1 MRRLRTGPLSRL
13 ATTALAIALGAMFAT
28 ATLVFTDG
36 VRQSFAD
43 SAMGGADRLDA
54 VALPPG
60 DDGVLPRDLVAR
72 VRELPQVAEADGAV
86 RGSAVLLGP
95 DGRPLGG
102 AAAMAASVGGPT
114 ERLRIA
120 EGRAPAAADEAALSA
135 ATARTAGLETGDTVA
150 AVGADGRRR
159 EFTVTG
165 LVDFGL
171 DRSAAATGAI
181 AFAPDTAAELT
192 GVDGY
197 AELRVL
203 GADGTDPDEVA
214 AAVRTA
220 LGDAARTMTGADY
233 GALLA
238 EDAGVQARSV
248 TVGLSL
254 FAAVALFT
262 AALVI
267 GNTYAVLVA
276 QRRRSTALLRCLG
289 ADRGQILRGVLA
301 EALAVGLAASAAG
314 AALGVGVAAA
324 AVELAGRSAGT
335 ASFFGTTGAEG
346 MPLVVNPA
354 SVALGVGAGVLTTV
368 AAAVRPAVAAMRTAP
383 LAALRESGGDG
394 VSDEAASRPRRG
406 RAFTAAS
413 LFALAAAGVYAGL
426 SLEPGPLPM
435 VVVAGAGMAA
445 FAGAVAAAPWLVR
458 AFAAAVRAPIRRLGT
473 APGLAVEGVL
483 RAPHRTA
490 TAMTALAV
498 GAALMSGYAVASAS
512 IQSTLT
518 EVMAREMPAD
528 YALRPLTAQGDADAG
543 TPASALPASL
553 ARGLA
558 EDPAIGKVMR
568 DRRTIVEIGGEPT
581 RVASFLN
588 ARMGTDL
595 AMETVAGDLADVAPG
610 QTAVYADDAERL
622 GVGVGDTIAVPADG
636 DGSDRR
642 LTVAAVTASD
652 GGMPGLVVAPEDFTA
667 LFPDTPDAALLVVG
681 ADGAPADRVRAAVDA
696 ASAAHPGLEVV
707 SGAEQREQYGR
718 LFDTIFV
725 VVVGMLAVAVV
736 IAVLGIANTL
746 ALSVLE
752 RGREFSLMRALG
764 LTRGQLR
771 GLVATEAALVGAA
784 GTAVGAVLGV
794 LFGLAAAGAAM
805 DDMVPA
811 VPAARVAVLLLAG
824 IPAGLLASLAPA
836 ARAARAPVTGLAA
849 GAPGAV

>member
-1 MRRLRTGPLSRL
+1 MRRARTGPLSRL

-54 VALPPG
+54 VALPPEDG
-60 DDGVLPRDLVAR
+60 GVLPRDLVPR

-102 AAAMAASVGGPT
+102 APAMAVSVGGPT
-114 ERLRIA
+114 ERLRIE
-120 EGRAPAAADEAALSA
+120 EGRAPEGAGEAALST
-135 ATARTAGLETGDTVA
+135 ATARTRGLETGDPVA

-165 LVDFGL
+165 LVGFGL
-171 DRSAAATGAI
+171 DRTASAAGAI
-181 AFAPDTAAELT
+181 AFDPETAAEVT

-203 GADGTDPDEVA
+203 GADGTDPEEVA

-220 LGDAARTMTGADY
+220 LGDGAQTMTGPGY
-233 GALLA
+233 GAVLA

-324 AVELAGRSAGT
+324 AVELAGRSAGA
-335 ASFFGTTGAEG
+335 ASFFGTGGAEG
-346 MPLVVNPA
+346 MPLVVSPV
-354 SVALGVGAGVLTTV
+354 SLALGAGAGVVTTV
-368 AAAVRPAVAAMRTAP
+368 AAAARPAAAMRTAP

-394 VSDEAASRPRRG
+394 GSEEGAGRGARLRALAA
-406 RAFTAAS
+406 AA
-413 LFALAAAGVYAGL
+413 LFALAAAGAWTGMT
-426 SLEPGPLPM
+426 LEPGPLPM

-445 FAGAVAAAPWLVR
+445 FAGAMAAAPWLVR
-458 AFAAAVRAPIRRLGT
+458 AFAAVVRTPMRRLGT

-483 RAPHRTA
+483 RTPHRTA

-518 EVMAREMPAD
+518 VVMAREMPAD
-528 YALRPLTAQGDADAG
+528 YALRPLTSQDGGDTDAQ
-543 TPASALPASL
+543 ASALPASL
-553 ARGLA
+553 ARELG
-558 EDPAIGKVMR
+558 EDPAVGLVMR
-568 DRRTIVEIGGEPT
+568 DRRAAARVGGEPT
-581 RVASFLN
+581 PVASFYG
-588 ARMGTDL
+588 ARLGTDL
-595 AMETVAGDLADVAPG
+595 AMETAEGDLADVAPG
-610 QTAVYADDAERL
+610 RAALHADDAERL
-622 GVGVGDTIAVPADG
+622 GVGVGDTVRVPG
-636 DGSDRR
+636 DGADLG
-642 LTVAAVTASD
+642 LTVAAVTASE
-652 GGMPGLVVAPEDFTA
+652 GGMPGLVVAPEDFTE
-667 LFPDTPDAALLVVG
+667 LFPDTPDAGLLVVG
-681 ADGAPADRVRAAVDA
+681 ADGAPAERVREAVDA

-718 LFDTIFV
+718 LFDTIFA

-771 GLVATEAALVGAA
+771 GLVASEAALVGAA
-784 GTAVGAVLGV
+784 GTAVGAALGV

-811 VPAARVAVLLLAG
+811 VPVARVAVLLLAG
-824 IPAGLLASLAPA
+824 VPAGLLASLAPA
-836 ARAARAPVTGLAA
+836 ARAARAPVAGLAA

>member
-1 MRRLRTGPLSRL
+1 MRRVRTGPLSRL

-54 VALPPG
+54 VAVPAEE
-60 DDGVLPRDLVAR
+60 DGVLPRDLVAR

-95 DGRPLGG
+95 DGRPLGS
-102 AAAMAASVGGPT
+102 AAAMAVSVGGPT
-114 ERLRIA
+114 ERLRVE

-135 ATARTAGLETGDTVA
+135 ATARTTGLETGDTVA

-159 EFTVTG
+159 AFTVTG

-171 DRSAAATGAI
+171 DRSASAAGAI
-181 AFAPDTAAELT
+181 AFDPETAAEVT

-203 GADGTDPDEVA
+203 GADGTDPEEVA
-214 AAVRTA
+214 AAVRA
-220 LGDAARTMTGADY
+220 ELGEAARTMTGAGY
-233 GALLA
+233 GAVLA
-238 EDAGVQARSV
+238 DDAGVQARSV

-335 ASFFGTTGAEG
+335 ASVFGTSGAEG
-346 MPLVVNPA
+346 IPLVVSPL
-354 SVALGVGAGVLTTV
+354 SLALGVGAGVLTTV

-383 LAALRESGGDG
+383 LAALRQSGADG
-394 VSDEAASRPRRG
+394 GSEGGTGRG
-406 RAFTAAS
+406 GRLRALGAAS
-413 LFALAAAGVYAGL
+413 LFALSAAGVWTGL

-445 FAGAVAAAPWLVR
+445 FAGAMAAAPWLVR
-458 AFAAAVRAPIRRLGT
+458 VFAAVVRAPLRRLGT
-473 APGLAVEGVL
+473 APGLAAEGVL
-483 RAPHRTA
+483 RTPHRTA

-528 YALRPLTAQGDADAG
+528 YALRPLSSQSGPDAG
-543 TPASALPASL
+543 APASALPATL
-553 ARGLA
+553 AREL
-558 EDPAIGKVMR
+558 EDDPAIGRVMR
-568 DRRTIVEIGGEPT
+568 DRRAAADVGGEPT
-581 RVASFLN
+581 PVVSFFD
-588 ARMGTDL
+588 ARLGTDL
-595 AMETVAGDLADVAPG
+595 AMETDEGDLADVAPG
-610 QTAVYADDAERL
+610 RAAVHADDAERL
-622 GVGVGDTIAVPADG
+622 GVGVGDTVRVPGEGADL
-636 DGSDRR
+636 R
-642 LTVAAVTASD
+642 LTVAAVTPSD
-652 GGMPGLVVAPEDFTA
+652 GGMPGLVVAPEDFA
-667 LFPDTPDAALLVVG
+667 EMFPDTPDASLMVVG
-681 ADGAPADRVRAAVDA
+681 ADGAPAEEVRAAVDA

-718 LFDTIFV
+718 LFDTIFA
-725 VVVGMLAVAVV
+725 VVVGMLAVAIV

-771 GLVATEAALVGAA
+771 GLVAAEAALVGAA

-811 VPAARVAVLLLAG
+811 VPVARVAVLLLAG

-836 ARAARAPVTGLAA
+836 ARAARAPVAGLAA